1 MSRILI
7 IDTDT
12 YICELLQNYL
22 KQEGHETE
30 VAYSGK
36 SARKILDK
44 KRFNLVLCEYHL
56 PDVRDFEL
64 VEYIRQV
71 NRDTTII
78 IMTAYAKIRTA
89 VKAIKMGAFDYVS
102 KPVYPD
108 EIRNIIKK
116 ALDRNKSNGSG
127 TRDTQRLFK
136 RDFVIGKNKQV
147 QEVMNYLNVVA
158 PTNMTVLI
166 QGETGSG
173 KEHIAR
179 AIHYKSKR
187 KNNPFIP
194 VDCGAIPK
202 ELANSELFGHVKGAF
217 TGASRNKRGYFE
229 LANKGTLF
237 LDEIGNLQPDIQVK
251 LLRAIQ
257 EKVVM
262 RMGSEKS
269 LHIDVRII
277 VAANEDLREKVN
289 KGSFREDL
297 FHRINAFR
305 LYLPSLRDRMEDI
318 DIFINHFISKA
329 NKEFDKQ
336 IEGITAEFKE
346 IIHKYSWP
354 GNIRELENI
363 IRRCVLLESGRLLT
377 ASTLPDEIVFQIEE
391 NIDSGDQLNSSHGHE
406 LKNAVNFAEKEAILE
421 ALRRSDNNKTAA
433 ARMLKIDRK
442 TLYNKLKKYD
452 LNI

>member
-1 MSRILI
+1 
-7 IDTDT
+7 
-12 YICELLQNYL
+12 
-22 KQEGHETE
+22 
-30 VAYSGK
+30 
-36 SARKILDK
+36 
-44 KRFNLVLCEYHL
+44 
-56 PDVRDFEL
+56 
-64 VEYIRQV
+64 
-71 NRDTTII
+71 
-78 IMTAYAKIRTA
+78 
-89 VKAIKMGAFDYVS
+89 
-102 KPVYPD
+102 
-108 EIRNIIKK
+108 
-116 ALDRNKSNGSG
+116 
-127 TRDTQRLFK
+127 
-136 RDFVIGKNKQV
+136 
-147 QEVMNYLNVVA
+147 
-158 PTNMTVLI
+158 
-166 QGETGSG
+166 
-173 KEHIAR
+173 
-179 AIHYKSKR
+179 
-187 KNNPFIP
+187 
-194 VDCGAIPK
+194 
-202 ELANSELFGHVKGAF
+202 VKGAF